1 MDIERQIRRTIDAVS
16 AAVAGEAEWT
26 TASRALEDLVGARNH
41 TLFVGAPASGAFE
54 VLSTGHDVS
63 DGRRYREYYHKL
75 DLWAIRGAARRNP
88 APFLGTELVP
98 AEQLRKSEIFTDHL
112 RPTGVFHVA
121 GAIMPLGGSAD
132 SLFLGLH
139 RPELSPDFE
148 ERHCLAL
155 QEVLPHLRRG
165 LRLRQELSAAT
176 GAAQAAMAGLAALGT
191 PALAVDLNNRILF
204 ANPLSAALLQ
214 ARRGLA
220 SRAGHCVAADPADTE
235 AVAALIRL
243 VARGGSGGLLRLRA
257 AAGGASLTLMASRPA
272 DAGPPG
278 VVLLFLLDP
287 TARRAQARAGLLQVM
302 YGLTPAEAEVAEAAS
317 RGEAAACIAFQ
328 RGTSEA
334 TVRAQLRVVLDKTA
348 TKNLRELAA
357 TVIALPEEP
366 A

>member
-16 AAVAGEAEWT
+16 AAAAGEAEWT
-26 TASRALEDLVGARNH
+26 TVSRALEDLVGARNH

-139 RPELSPDFE
+139 RPESSPAFE
-148 ERHCLAL
+148 ERDRLAL
-155 QEVLPHLRRG
+155 QDVIPHLRRG
-165 LRLRQELSAAT
+165 LRLRHELCAAT

-191 PALAVDLNNRILF
+191 PALAVDRTNRILF
-204 ANPLSAALLQ
+204 ANPLAAALLQ
-214 ARRGLA
+214 ARRGLV
-220 SRAGHCVAADPADTE
+220 SRAGQCVAADPADTQ
-235 AVAALIRL
+235 AVATLIRQ
-243 VARGGSGGLLRLRA
+243 VTSGGSGGLLRLRA
-257 AAGGASLTLMASRPA
+257 APGEAPLTLMASRPA
-272 DAGPPG
+272 DAVQPG
-278 VVLLFLLDP
+278 VALLFLLDQA
-287 TARRAQARAGLLQVM
+287 ARQDRAKAGLLQVM
-302 YGLTPAEAEVAEAAS
+302 YGLTAAEAEVAEAAA
-317 RGEAAACIAFQ
+317 RGETAAGIAVQ

-334 TVRAQLRVVLDKTA
+334 TVRAQIRLVLEKTDA
-348 TKNLRELAA
+348 NNLRQLAMM
-357 TVIALPEEP
+357 ISALPDVP